1 MTKPALVQKRE
12 FRLDKHAIT
21 TLIQAQA
28 GSLEKALL
36 EAVANAIDAGAS
48 KVELSVSPTHV
59 SITDDG
65 RGFANVEEIDKF
77 FDTFGFDHSQLDR
90 KVGRFGVGRGQLFH
104 FGKNLWTTHGHTM
117 AVDSKTDGFGYDLST
132 TDKPHK
138 GVKIEIELYQPLSF
152 SDVAALDTNFKKL
165 VKYSTIPVI
174 YNGKEIQKSPE
185 KVEWDSQ
192 TADAWFKF
200 DESYDLKIY
209 SQGLFVQSISS
220 HRYGKGGTVV
230 TKMGHALAQ
239 NLARNDLLTTD
250 CPIWKRVSKEITKLA
265 SGHQAKAKTGKGPMT
280 EAMRASLSK
289 RALHETENE
298 AFEILCK
305 TPLFT
310 LTNGKHV
317 RLEYLLSAGF
327 VAAARTNDPAA
338 DLLIQRKQAMVMSTT
353 TLHRF
358 GVSSVAQLMKNVRTT
373 LERHDTEHRAKHSNR
388 RFTNV
393 DDYQAIHEKS
403 RMIYSLS
410 QAIKACKVFE
420 KVSDLPMRADTSL
433 TEVKPSEYSAEEKQL
448 MSQLR
453 SSTFPWIERIV
464 SYHLDNEKGRDS
476 SLGARSQR
484 SLALASSEAFLA
496 CTDGS
501 SKVWIERKFLRQ
513 CAAGG
518 VQGFTSLANVLV
530 HELLHD
536 VDTSTGHGHDHAFYE
551 AYHDLTVKGTIGGI
565 ALNEYRTFLRKGG
578 KAGSGNI
585 KFMEATQSFEGDDV
599 QSRLA
604 ALSEG
609 GQFEE
614 VEPVQEAPARAPRRS
629 KMR

>member
-1 MTKPALVQKRE
+1 MHQPAVQKRE

-48 KVELSVSPTHV
+48 KVEVNVSPTHV
-59 SITDDG
+59 SIVDDG
-65 RGFANVEEIDKF
+65 RGFASVEEIDRF

-138 GVKIEIELYQPLSF
+138 GVKIEIELYQALSF

-192 TADAWFKF
+192 TDDAWFKF
-200 DESYDLKIY
+200 DEGYELKIY

-220 HRYGKGGTVV
+220 HRYGKGGKVV

-250 CPIWKRVSKEITKLA
+250 CPIWKRVSKEITRLA
-265 SGHQAKAKTGKGPMT
+265 SGHQAKAKSGKGPMT
-280 EAMRASLSK
+280 EAMRASLST
-289 RALHETENE
+289 RALHETSDE

-317 RLEYLLSAGF
+317 RLEYLLSAGY
-327 VAAARTNDPAA
+327 VACANTNDPAA
-338 DLLIQRKQAMVMSTT
+338 DLLIQRKQAMVVSRA

-358 GVSSVAQLMKNVRTT
+358 GASSMAHLMGSLRTT
-373 LERHDTEHRAKHSNR
+373 LGRHADEHRKQTSTRPRLTDVNEYEARRLKSN
-388 RFTNV
+388 
-393 DDYQAIHEKS
+393 
-403 RMIYSLS
+403 MLYSLGND
-410 QAIKACKVFE
+410 IKVCKVFE
-420 KVSDLPMRADTSL
+420 KVSELPMRANTKL
-433 TEVKPSEYSAEEKQL
+433 TEVKPSEYSSEEKQL

-453 SSTFPWIERIV
+453 TSTFPWISRIV
-464 SYHLDNEKGRDS
+464 ANHLDNEKGRDS
-476 SLGARSQR
+476 SLAPRSTR
-484 SLALASSEAFLA
+484 TLALASSEAFLA

-501 SKVWIERKFLRQ
+501 SKVWIDRKYLRR
-513 CAAGG
+513 CASEG
-518 VQGFTSLANVLV
+518 VQGFTALANTLV

-551 AYHDLTVKGTIGGI
+551 AYHDLTVKGTFGAI
-565 ALNEYRTFLRKGG
+565 ALNEYRAFLRKGG
-578 KAGSGNI
+578 KAGVGNI
-585 KFMEATQSFEGDDV
+585 KFMEATQSFEADDV

-604 ALSEG
+604 ALPNG
-609 GQFEE
+609 GDFEE
-614 VEPVQEAPARAPRRS
+614 IEPVQEAPQRAPRR